1 MKRIFFYINSWLKFL
16 VSEIQDFTG
25 FMRSATRG
33 LCCKPRYWNDFF
45 DYMDSMGIASIPI
58 VVIAGGCVGAMIT
71 LETLSELQAFGANVL
86 LGKLTGISIV
96 RGTGP
101 VLTAIIVSTRVASSA
116 AAELGSMR
124 VSQQIDALVTLGI
137 NPFQKLITPRI
148 VAGVLMFP
156 ALAIV
161 NAISAIFAGSLVAK
175 VSGEMSVAFYLNQS
189 LINVAVGDVL
199 WGLTKSAVF
208 GFVVLSIACY
218 FGLRTTGGT
227 VGVRSGASQA
237 AVAGVLLI
245 LIMDF
250 LMTTFVHSF

>member
-1 MKRIFFYINSWLKFL
+1 MKQIFFYINNWLKFL
-16 VSEIQDFTG
+16 VLEIQEFTG
-25 FMRSATRG
+25 FMASATRG
-33 LCCKPRYWNDFF
+33 IFARPRYWNDFF
-45 DYMDSMGIASIPI
+45 DYLDSIGVSSIPI
-58 VVIAGGCVGAMIT
+58 VIIAGGCVGAMIT
-71 LETLSELQAFGANVL
+71 LETLSELQTFGANVL

-124 VSQQIDALVTLGI
+124 ASQQIDALITLGI
-137 NPFQKLITPRI
+137 NPFHKLISPRI

-161 NAISAIFAGSLVAK
+161 NAVSAIFAGSLVAK
-175 VSGEMSVAFYLNQS
+175 FSGQMSISFFLNQS
-189 LINVAVGDVL
+189 LINLAVGDVL
-199 WGLTKSAVF
+199 WGLTKSVVF
-208 GFVVLSIACY
+208 GFVVLSIACH
-218 FGLRTTGGT
+218 FGLRTKGGT

-237 AVAGVLLI
+237 AVSSVLLI
-245 LIMDF
+245 LITDF